1 MDRGI
6 EPIVKHLIKLNNHKM
21 NISMPAIVVG
31 VDKLKDGFIDVRPL
45 VNHMNP
51 ITRDTVEY
59 PTLGGVSVI
68 FPNTKTSSF
77 TFPVS
82 QGDTVLL
89 VFQSES
95 IEDFISGNKN
105 QHDPDF
111 LVSGNMKNVVA
122 MIGFTPY
129 QDSPFNP
136 INYTNEF
143 NSEDLNI
150 FHNKGT
156 ENEVNITLDKEGG
169 VTIRSPKSVTVE
181 AESVK
186 VDSEHVEFTAG
197 SIDANQATITT
208 DGDMMIG
215 GRSVKAFMESHT
227 HIGNQGSPTST
238 PTGI

>member
-1 MDRGI
+1 MNRGI

-59 PTLGGVSVI
+59 PTLGGVSVM

-122 MIGFTPY
+122 MVGFTPY

-136 INYTNEF
+136 INYTNEYS
-143 NSEDLNI
+143 SEDLNI
-150 FHNKGT
+150 VHNKGT
-156 ENEVNITLDKEGG
+156 
-169 VTIRSPKSVTVE
+169 
-181 AESVK
+181 
-186 VDSEHVEFTAG
+186 DSEISFKLTPEGDLKVLNARKVSYECEEFEVTA
-197 SIDANQATITT
+197 SEKIKFVAPLISEN
-208 DGDMMIG
+208 
-215 GRSVKAFMESHT
+215 GR
-227 HIGNQGSPTST
+227 
-238 PTGI
+238 

>member
-1 MDRGI
+1 MNRGI

-31 VDKLKDGFIDVRPL
+31 VDRLKDGFIDVRPL

-59 PTLGGVSVI
+59 PTLGGVSVM

-122 MIGFTPY
+122 MVGFTPY

-136 INYTNEF
+136 INYTNEYS
-143 NSEDLNI
+143 SEDLNI
-150 FHNKGT
+150 VHNKGT
-156 ENEVNITLDKEGG
+156 
-169 VTIRSPKSVTVE
+169 
-181 AESVK
+181 
-186 VDSEHVEFTAG
+186 DSEISFKLTPEGDLKVLNARKISYECEEFEVTA
-197 SIDANQATITT
+197 SEKIKFVAPLISEN
-208 DGDMMIG
+208 
-215 GRSVKAFMESHT
+215 GR
-227 HIGNQGSPTST
+227 
-238 PTGI
+238 